1 MRRRRTIGLAAFAA
15 AAALALAACGG
26 SSGSSGSSS
35 SSSGSGAA
43 GFNAGVT
50 GVVNPSSHKGG
61 TLNFAS
67 SAGIPDSTDP
77 GNTYYAQMWNLTRLY
92 AMPLMTYKSCPGKC
106 GLQVVPDLATAP
118 GVVSDNGLTWT
129 YHIQPN
135 VHFEDG
141 TLVTSADVKYAVERT
156 FDRSKFPL
164 GPGYYPSLLA
174 PQNATCAKAMA
185 AGKTTDC
192 YPGPF
197 VDRSKNL
204 MGLNAVQTPNST
216 TVVFHLAKP
225 FADFNYVTAIP
236 QSAPVPP
243 NKDTGANYQL
253 HPISTG
259 PYMFQSYQINKQ
271 LTMVPN
277 PHWNPATDPNAK
289 QLPSKIVLTFNLNP
303 NDVDNRLLAGDI
315 QVNLPGTG
323 VQAAARARILTS
335 SSLKAQ
341 SDNPVSGF
349 EWFMTLN
356 NKVPPMN
363 NIHCRIAV
371 EYAAN
376 KVNNQ
381 TAYGGPYAGGDIAST
396 AAPPNVVGQKHFDLY
411 EATTKPQGDLTKAK
425 QQLQMCGH
433 PNGFSTGITYRSDR
447 PKEVSVATAMQASL
461 ARVGIKLTLHGYPTA
476 SYTSNF
482 AGVPNY
488 VHSHD
493 IGITVY
499 GWAPDWPDGYGEFY
513 YIADG
518 AAISPVGNTNL
529 GELNDP
535 VVNSLLGKF
544 ATENSATV
552 RNSYTSQID
561 MQIMKDAAFLPIVY
575 AKALL
580 YRPSNLTN
588 VYVQPFYGMYN
599 YAVLGLK

>member
-1 MRRRRTIGLAAFAA
+1 M
-15 AAALALAACGG
+15 
-26 SSGSSGSSS
+26 
-35 SSSGSGAA
+35 
-43 GFNAGVT
+43 
-50 GVVNPSSHKGG
+50 
-61 TLNFAS
+61 
-67 SAGIPDSTDP
+67 
-77 GNTYYAQMWNLTRLY
+77 
-92 AMPLMTYKSCPGKC
+92 
-106 GLQVVPDLATAP
+106 LATAP
-118 GVVSDNGLTWT
+118 GQVSDNGLTWT
-129 YHIQPN
+129 YHIRPN

-156 FDRSKFPL
+156 YDRSKFPL

-185 AGKTTDC
+185 AGKTTGC
-192 YPGPF
+192 YPGPY

-204 MGLNAVQTPNST
+204 MGLNAIGTPNAT
-216 TVVFHLAKP
+216 TLVFHLAKP
-225 FADFNYVTAIP
+225 FADLPYVLAIP

-259 PYMFQSYQINKQ
+259 PYMFQNYQINKQ
-271 LTMVPN
+271 MTLVPN
-277 PHWNPATDPNAK
+277 PHWNPATDPNTK
-289 QLPSKIVLTFNLNP
+289 QLPSKIVLTFNVNP

-315 QVNLPGTG
+315 QVDLPGTG
-323 VQAAARARILTS
+323 VQAAARTRILTTP
-335 SSLKAQ
+335 SLKAQ

-356 NKVPPMN
+356 NKVPPLN
-363 NIHCRIAV
+363 NLHCRIAV

-376 KVNNQ
+376 KTNNQ
-381 TAYGGPYAGGDIAST
+381 TAYGGPYAGGAIAST
-396 AAPPNVVGQKHFDLY
+396 AAPPNVVGQKNFDLY
-411 EATTKPQGDLTKAK
+411 EATTKSQGDLTKAK
-425 QQLQMCGH
+425 EQLQACGQ

-447 PKEVSVATAMQASL
+447 PKEVSVAQAMQAAL
-461 ARVGIKLTLHGYPTA
+461 ARVGIKLTLHGYPTS

-488 VHSHD
+488 VHSHGL
-493 IGITVY
+493 GIATY

-544 ATENSATV
+544 ATENNPTV

>member
-1 MRRRRTIGLAAFAA
+1 MRRRKTIGLAAVGA

-26 SSGSSGSSS
+26 SCGGG
-35 SSSGSGAA
+35 GSGGGGSATKA
-43 GFNAGVT
+43 SFNAGVT
-50 GVVNPSSHKGG
+50 QVVNPSSHKGG

-67 SAGIPDSTDP
+67 SSGIPDSTDP
-77 GNTYYAQMWNLTRLY
+77 GNTYYAQMWNLSRLY

-185 AGKTTDC
+185 AGKTTGC

-289 QLPSKIVLTFNLNP
+289 QLPSKIVLTFNVNP

-315 QVNLPGTG
+315 QVDLPGTG
-323 VQAAARARILTS
+323 VQAAARTKILTTP
-335 SSLKAQ
+335 SLKTQ

-425 QQLQMCGH
+425 AATEALRSPERLQHRYHLPQRPAEGGVGRAGH
-433 PNGFSTGITYRSDR
+433 
-447 PKEVSVATAMQASL
+447 
-461 ARVGIKLTLHGYPTA
+461 
-476 SYTSNF
+476 
-482 AGVPNY
+482 AGVAGQGR
-488 VHSHD
+488 HQALAARFSHRQLHLQLRRR
-493 IGITVY
+493 
-499 GWAPDWPDGYGEFY
+499 A
-513 YIADG
+513 
-518 AAISPVGNTNL
+518 
-529 GELNDP
+529 
-535 VVNSLLGKF
+535 
-544 ATENSATV
+544 
-552 RNSYTSQID
+552 
-561 MQIMKDAAFLPIVY
+561 
-575 AKALL
+575 
-580 YRPSNLTN
+580 
-588 VYVQPFYGMYN
+588 
-599 YAVLGLK
+599 

>member
-1 MRRRRTIGLAAFAA
+1 MKRRRIMGVTAFGAV
-15 AAALALAACGG
+15 AALALAAC
-26 SSGSSGSSS
+26 SSS
-35 SSSGSGAA
+35 PSGGGGTAT
-43 GFNAGVT
+43 GFNVGVT
-50 GVVNPSSHKGG
+50 HVVNPSNHKGG

-67 SAGIPDSTDP
+67 SAAIPDSADP
-77 GNTYYAQMWNLTRLY
+77 GNTSYAQMWNLTRLY
-92 AMPLMTYKSCPGKC
+92 TMPLMTYASCPGAC
-106 GLQVVPDLATAP
+106 GLRVVPMLATGP

-129 YHIQPN
+129 YHIKPN

-156 FDRSKFPL
+156 YDRGKFPL
-164 GPGYYPSLLA
+164 GPAYYPSLLA
-174 PQNATCAKAMA
+174 PQKPA
-185 AGKTTDC
+185 
-192 YPGPF
+192 YPGPYK
-197 VDRSKNL
+197 DRSKNL
-204 MGLNAVQTPNST
+204 MGLKAVETPNST

-243 NKDTGANYQL
+243 SKDTGANYQL
-253 HPISTG
+253 HPMSTG

-271 LTMVPN
+271 LTLVPN

-289 QLPSKIVLTFNLNP
+289 QLPSKIVLTFNVNP

-315 QVNLPGTG
+315 QVDLPGTG
-323 VQAAARARILTS
+323 VQAAARTKILTTP
-335 SSLKAQ
+335 SLKAH

-356 NKVPPMN
+356 NRVPPMN

-376 KVNNQ
+376 KVDNQ
-381 TAYGGPYAGGDIAST
+381 TAYGGPYAGGAIAST
-396 AAPPNVVGQKHFDLY
+396 ASPPNVVGHKPFDLY

-425 QQLQMCGH
+425 QQLQACGH

-447 PKEVSVATAMQASL
+447 PKEVAVAQAMQAAL
-461 ARVGIKLTLHGYPTA
+461 ARVGIKLTLHGFPTA

-488 VHSHD
+488 VHSHGL
-493 IGITVY
+493 GITVY

-513 YIADG
+513 YIAAG

-535 VVNSLLGKF
+535 VVNSLLDKF
-544 ATENSATV
+544 ATTADPAV

-561 MQIMKDAAFLPIVY
+561 RQIMKDAAFLPIVY

-580 YRPSNLTN
+580 YRSPRLTN
-588 VYVQPFYGMYN
+588 VYVQPYYGMYN